1 LREADS
7 VMPYLQNSSET
18 ETIVGIQFGVFSPEE
33 VTRRSVVE
41 ITTHDTRDGTI
52 GGLFDPRMGVLEN
65 GKLCRSCGLNNHN
78 CPGHF
83 GHFKLARPVY
93 YIQFFKLVMKV
104 LRCVC
109 IKCGKL
115 RIDKN
120 RYKHLLRLKGEAR
133 WKQVLEHCSVIRRC
147 GEDIEDGCGARQPS
161 KFRDDD
167 LCRLVAEWK
176 DIELPEG
183 MVLPAELGTG
193 IKDGVIER
201 HLEPEYVYRILRRIS
216 DEDVDFMGFSRFWC
230 RPDWMMCTVLP
241 IAPPQVRPSVL
252 QDNNQ
257 RSEDDLTQKLIDI
270 IKTNKNLEQKIKTN
284 AKKKAIDEW
293 TMVLQYH
300 IATLIDNEIPGVAPS
315 AQRSG
320 RPLKSL
326 QQRLGSKE
334 GRIRN
339 NLQGKRVEFSARS
352 VITPDP
358 NISVAE
364 LGVPLKIAMNLTHPE
379 RVTAYNINRL
389 YALIQNGPDKYPGA
403 KSIIRTADG
412 RIISLKHV
420 QAKDIQLFKGDIVN
434 RHIMDGDPVLFN
446 RQPSLH
452 RMSMMGHRAKV
463 LPYNTFRLNVS
474 VTAPYNADFDG
485 DEMNAH
491 IPQSIE
497 AAIELCEI
505 AAVPLQ
511 IVGPRESKPIV
522 SVVQDTLV
530 GVNRFTR
537 PNVMFNRR
545 ESMNLLIWASRWSG
559 VLPEPAIKE
568 PVPLWSGQQL
578 LSTLLPP
585 VNLEMR
591 NLSYDDS
598 KDTTDSPNFVKIKN
612 GIIIQGILD
621 KDVFSKALI
630 HVIYNDYGHEVT
642 VNFLDSL
649 QRMMANF
656 LMNSG
661 FSVGISD
668 LIADEDTK
676 GKIDKELSLLKGQIE
691 DIVLQVHTGLFD
703 NSSGRTNQD
712 EFESK
717 VFATL
722 NKVIDKAGKE
732 GRNSLSD
739 DNRMTNM
746 IKAGSK
752 GSNTNVAQ
760 MIAVLGQQNIEGKR
774 IPYGFQDRT
783 LPHFKRFDDG
793 AAARGFIESSFVK
806 GLTPHEF
813 FFHAMSG
820 REGLIDTAVKSV
832 TADTPIIIIENNVTK
847 RVKIGDWVD
856 AMLELRK
863 SEVEY
868 FPEEADLE
876 MLQVDSNT
884 YIPSVSPN
892 GTVSWGK
899 ISAVTRHDPGNQLYR
914 IETLGGRSVI
924 VTASKSLLIYNSETS
939 LFEQRNTPDVRP
951 GDAMPVTMSLSSSPS
966 ITTSIKLSNYLPKSA
981 YLYGTDFSLAQVAV
995 KEAMVDRER
1004 VPAGWWEQ
1012 NNGKLFTL
1020 PYENKG
1026 RFVRTLTRSKTDNI
1040 SSGYIY
1046 PFTTNRDGARIPDE
1060 FVLNT
1065 ENGIFIGLFLA
1076 EGNVDVKSGYVA
1088 ITNNSP
1094 EICQFVHDWFENN
1107 RMTTIEETHT
1117 NAIGGKSTTVRG
1129 FSTVLAKFMD
1139 MICGHGSANKR
1150 VPAEAFTSPN
1160 DFIVGLLNGYFSGD
1174 GTVTSN
1180 SIESGSASQE
1190 LTEGITMLLSR
1201 LGVFAKMFKTQN
1213 KTNNIGTE
1221 NILPSYR
1228 LSVRAQWAT
1237 ILARTI
1243 TFIDPAK
1250 EAKRVYMKAT
1260 KLHPNFPSQNDV
1272 VMDEIVKIELVS
1284 PDAYPKMYDLTV
1296 PDTFTFG
1303 LANGLQVYDTADTG
1317 YMQRQL
1323 VKAMEDLTIQHDG
1336 SVRDAVG
1343 NIVQFAYG
1351 EDGINCTKIES
1362 QPLNLGAMSNEEIAA
1377 QFAVKDVSAERN
1389 AAYIKSITEDRYL
1402 LVERVY
1408 QRKLE
1413 KADKQNVY
1421 YPVHLDRLVHTVA
1434 RQSEF
1439 PAKGAVATGD
1449 YILDAQQRIMEK
1461 TLTNNRLWQALVRYH
1476 LAPHKIQKLRYT
1488 PAAIDLL
1495 SEQIILKHWKAMANP
1510 GEMVG
1515 IIAAQSIGEPS
1526 TQMTLNSVDWDTKIM
1541 IAKNGHIVCPQIGE
1555 FIDNYLETCDPTMVQ
1570 HLPNDQIYIDLKDG
1584 NDWQAISCDQRGN
1597 VVWTKLE
1604 AITRHPVINED
1615 GTDTILEVTL
1625 QSGRKVKAT
1634 KGKSFLSL
1642 QDGLIKELNGS
1653 DLKIGTQ
1660 VPIAASL
1667 GSPNI
1672 INTFNVRTILP
1683 PTEWIY
1689 GTDVLTAKTYALSDD
1704 RHWFQKHQG
1713 QAFTVPY
1720 ARSDA
1725 FRDAFIDNKNSN
1737 SGSIQ
1742 QGHVYPKRTRPDV
1755 SQIPES
1761 IPLDAN
1767 FGFFVGAYLAE
1778 GMSNETQINITN
1790 NDQTYL
1796 SKVVDQL
1803 NTWNVGHHTVKSERH
1818 CQKTDIKGTST
1829 SLVIHSTVLA
1839 TVFQKTFGRVS
1850 HEKTIPDWVY
1860 QAPTEF
1866 VQGLFDGYISGDG
1879 TVEKRS
1885 GTIHA
1890 TSVSKDLLVRLQTLL
1905 ARFNIFT
1912 TMASRTP
1919 DIGKFDSVKT
1929 NYTMT
1934 MPPKYSQ
1941 LFAHQFKLTCLAKQT
1956 MLDKHFMANTNS
1968 RRCYRETLND
1978 IVWDKVTDIKEVKP
1992 MYGWVYD
1999 VTVEQTKNF
2008 MTMDAICMRDTFH
2021 LAGVAAKSNVTRG
2034 VPRLKELLKATK
2046 NPKAVSLTIYLRK
2059 DIRSSKV
2066 EARRVSQE
2074 LEFTVLQDLVTVA
2087 RIYFDPRDDAT
2098 LINDDAEWLSFY
2110 AGYEAALRQ
2119 VEGPEDAAAGG
2130 GAAPVDVTADATA
2143 VPAPA
2148 AAGAEEVKKSPWIL
2162 RLELN
2167 REKMFS
2173 KNITMDDIAFVLN
2186 QKFDTEVSTVYS
2198 DYNATRLVFR
2208 LRLRSEEPDPLNSL
2222 NVLKILQ
2229 NKILLGTIVR
2239 GVPGLKSVSFNK
2251 TTDQY
2256 ELADGKYQAIEQFVL
2271 DTDGSN
2277 MLDVMCHPDVDPTR
2291 CYSNNVHDIFEN
2303 FGIEATRAILFKE
2316 VSTLFEETYVNYR
2329 HLCLLCEVMAS
2340 RGRLMSIDRYGI
2352 NKNNIGPLAKAS
2364 FEQTEDIMLRAAL
2377 YGELDPVTGVSANIM
2392 TGQTIRGGTSFSQ
2405 LLLDEEA
2412 LLKYMNEAPEDKRF
2426 NPESETQVG
2435 EDALDG
2441 ALFKSET
2448 GYCSASNLH
2457 LDAPLPRINED
2468 VEAEDMPEANVVELV
2483 DE

>member
-1 LREADS
+1 
-7 VMPYLQNSSET
+7 MPYLQNSSET

-41 ITTHDTRDGTI
+41 VTTHDTRDGTI

-133 WKQVLEHCSVIRRC
+133 WKQVLEHGSVIKRC

-167 LCRLVAEWK
+167 ICRIVAEWK

-183 MVLPAELGTG
+183 MTLPPELGTG

-270 IKTNKNLEQKIKTN
+270 IKTNKNLDQKIKTN

-420 QAKDIQLFKGDIVN
+420 QAKDIQLFRGDIVN

-452 RMSMMGHRAKV
+452 RMSMMGHKAKV

-568 PVPLWSGQQL
+568 PYPLWSGQQL

-591 NLSYDDS
+591 NLSYDDA

-612 GIIIQGILD
+612 GIITQGILD

-820 REGLIDTAVKSV
+820 REGLIDTAVK
-832 TADTPIIIIENNVTK
+832 
-847 RVKIGDWVD
+847 
-856 AMLELRK
+856 
-863 SEVEY
+863 
-868 FPEEADLE
+868 
-876 MLQVDSNT
+876 
-884 YIPSVSPN
+884 
-892 GTVSWGK
+892 
-899 ISAVTRHDPGNQLYR
+899 
-914 IETLGGRSVI
+914 
-924 VTASKSLLIYNSETS
+924 
-939 LFEQRNTPDVRP
+939 
-951 GDAMPVTMSLSSSPS
+951 
-966 ITTSIKLSNYLPKSA
+966 
-981 YLYGTDFSLAQVAV
+981 
-995 KEAMVDRER
+995 
-1004 VPAGWWEQ
+1004 
-1012 NNGKLFTL
+1012 
-1020 PYENKG
+1020 
-1026 RFVRTLTRSKTDNI
+1026 
-1040 SSGYIY
+1040 
-1046 PFTTNRDGARIPDE
+1046 
-1060 FVLNT
+1060 
-1065 ENGIFIGLFLA
+1065 
-1076 EGNVDVKSGYVA
+1076 
-1088 ITNNSP
+1088 
-1094 EICQFVHDWFENN
+1094 
-1107 RMTTIEETHT
+1107 
-1117 NAIGGKSTTVRG
+1117 
-1129 FSTVLAKFMD
+1129 
-1139 MICGHGSANKR
+1139 
-1150 VPAEAFTSPN
+1150 
-1160 DFIVGLLNGYFSGD
+1160 
-1174 GTVTSN
+1174 
-1180 SIESGSASQE
+1180 
-1190 LTEGITMLLSR
+1190 
-1201 LGVFAKMFKTQN
+1201 
-1213 KTNNIGTE
+1213 
-1221 NILPSYR
+1221 
-1228 LSVRAQWAT
+1228 
-1237 ILARTI
+1237 
-1243 TFIDPAK
+1243 
-1250 EAKRVYMKAT
+1250 
-1260 KLHPNFPSQNDV
+1260 
-1272 VMDEIVKIELVS
+1272 
-1284 PDAYPKMYDLTV
+1284 
-1296 PDTFTFG
+1296 
-1303 LANGLQVYDTADTG
+1303 TADTG

-1323 VKAMEDLTIQHDG
+1323 VKAMEDLAIQHDG

-1343 NIVQFAYG
+1343 NIVQFNYG

-1362 QPLNLGAMSNEEIAA
+1362 QPLNLGALTDAEITT
-1377 QFAVKDVSAERN
+1377 QFNVADVSAERN
-1389 AAYIKSITEDRYL
+1389 AAYIKSIIEDRYL

-1421 YPVHLDRLVHTVA
+1421 YPVHLDRLVHTIA

-1439 PAKGAVATGD
+1439 TKGSVVATGD
-1449 YILDAQQRIMEK
+1449 YILDAQQRIFDK
-1461 TLTNNRLWQALVRYH
+1461 TLTFNRLWMALLRYH
-1476 LAPHKIQKLRYT
+1476 LAPHKLQKLRYT
-1488 PAAIDLL
+1488 NAAVDLL
-1495 SEQIILKHWKAMANP
+1495 SEQVILKHWKAMANP

-1526 TQMTLNSVDWDTKIM
+1526 TQMTLN
-1541 IAKNGHIVCPQIGE
+1541 
-1555 FIDNYLETCDPTMVQ
+1555 
-1570 HLPNDQIYIDLKDG
+1570 
-1584 NDWQAISCDQRGN
+1584 
-1597 VVWTKLE
+1597 
-1604 AITRHPVINED
+1604 
-1615 GTDTILEVTL
+1615 
-1625 QSGRKVKAT
+1625 
-1634 KGKSFLSL
+1634 
-1642 QDGLIKELNGS
+1642 
-1653 DLKIGTQ
+1653 
-1660 VPIAASL
+1660 
-1667 GSPNI
+1667 
-1672 INTFNVRTILP
+1672 
-1683 PTEWIY
+1683 
-1689 GTDVLTAKTYALSDD
+1689 
-1704 RHWFQKHQG
+1704 
-1713 QAFTVPY
+1713 
-1720 ARSDA
+1720 
-1725 FRDAFIDNKNSN
+1725 
-1737 SGSIQ
+1737 
-1742 QGHVYPKRTRPDV
+1742 
-1755 SQIPES
+1755 
-1761 IPLDAN
+1761 
-1767 FGFFVGAYLAE
+1767 
-1778 GMSNETQINITN
+1778 
-1790 NDQTYL
+1790 
-1796 SKVVDQL
+1796 
-1803 NTWNVGHHTVKSERH
+1803 
-1818 CQKTDIKGTST
+1818 
-1829 SLVIHSTVLA
+1829 
-1839 TVFQKTFGRVS
+1839 
-1850 HEKTIPDWVY
+1850 
-1860 QAPTEF
+1860 
-1866 VQGLFDGYISGDG
+1866 
-1879 TVEKRS
+1879 
-1885 GTIHA
+1885 
-1890 TSVSKDLLVRLQTLL
+1890 
-1905 ARFNIFT
+1905 
-1912 TMASRTP
+1912 
-1919 DIGKFDSVKT
+1919 
-1929 NYTMT
+1929 
-1934 MPPKYSQ
+1934 
-1941 LFAHQFKLTCLAKQT
+1941 
-1956 MLDKHFMANTNS
+1956 
-1968 RRCYRETLND
+1968 
-1978 IVWDKVTDIKEVKP
+1978 
-1992 MYGWVYD
+1992 
-1999 VTVEQTKNF
+1999 
-2008 MTMDAICMRDTFH
+2008 TFH

-2066 EARRVSQE
+2066 EARRVAQE
-2074 LEFTVLQDLVTVA
+2074 LEFTVLQDLVTIA

-2098 LINDDAEWLSFY
+2098 LLNEDAEWLAFY
-2110 AGYEAALRQ
+2110 SGYETALQ
-2119 VEGPEDAAAGG
+2119 HLKAEEDGTTPTAVQ
-2130 GAAPVDVTADATA
+2130 APLDVTADGTA
-2143 VPAPA
+2143 VPAPTA
-2148 AAGAEEVKKSPWIL
+2148 AAGDGVKKSPWIL

-2186 QKFDTEVSTVYS
+2186 QKFDSEVSAVYS

-2208 LRLRSEEPDPLNSL
+2208 LRLRTDDPDPLNSL
-2222 NVLKILQ
+2222 NQLKMLQ

-2256 ELADGKYQAIEQFVL
+2256 ELVGDKYEQVEQFVL

-2277 MLDVMCHPDVDPTR
+2277 ILDVMCHPDVDPTR
-2291 CYSNNVHDIFEN
+2291 CFSNNVHDIFEN
-2303 FGIEATRAILFKE
+2303 LGIEATRAILFKE
-2316 VSTLFEETYVNYR
+2316 ISTLFEETYVNYR

-2392 TGQTIRGGTSFSQ
+2392 TGQTIRGGTSFTQ
-2405 LLLDEEA
+2405 LLLDED
-2412 LLKYMNEAPEDKRF
+2412 LMIKYIGEAPEDKRF
-2426 NPESETQVG
+2426 HP
-2435 EDALDG
+2435 DAELSRSADDVDG
-2441 ALFKSET
+2441 ILYGKEE
-2448 GYCSASNLH
+2448 GYCSSSNLH
-2457 LDAPLPRINED
+2457 LDAPLPRVNED
-2468 VEAEDMPEANVVELV
+2468 VEAEMMHDANVVELV

>member
-1 LREADS
+1 MREADS

-41 ITTHDTRDGTI
+41 VTTHDTRDGTI

-65 GKLCRSCGLNNHN
+65 GKLCRSCGLNNHH

-133 WKQVLEHCSVIRRC
+133 WKQVLEHGSVIKRC

-161 KFRDDD
+161 KFREEDI
-167 LCRLVAEWK
+167 CRIVAEWK
-176 DIELPEG
+176 DVEIPEG

-201 HLEPEYVYRILRRIS
+201 SLEPEYVYRLLRRIS

-270 IKTNKNLEQKIKTN
+270 IKTNKNLDQKIKTN

-293 TMVLQYH
+293 WMVLQYH

-379 RVTAYNINRL
+379 RVTAYNIDRM

-403 KSIIRTADG
+403 KSITRAADG

-420 QAKDIQLFKGDIVN
+420 QAKDIQLYRGDIVN
-434 RHIMDGDPVLFN
+434 RHIMDGDPILFN

-452 RMSMMGHRAKV
+452 RMSMMGHKAKV

-497 AAIELCEI
+497 SAIELCEI

-545 ESMNLLIWASRWSG
+545 EAMNLLIWATRWNG
-559 VLPEPAIKE
+559 VLPDPVIREPT
-568 PVPLWSGQQL
+568 PLWSGQQL

-598 KDTTDSPNFVKIKN
+598 KDTTDSPNYVKIKN
-612 GIIIQGILD
+612 GIITQGILD

-668 LIADEDTK
+668 LIADEETK
-676 GKIDKELSLLKGQIE
+676 TNIGKELSVLKGQIE

-703 NSSGRTNQD
+703 NSSGRTNQE

-732 GRNSLSD
+732 GRNSLSE

-832 TADTPIIIIENNVTK
+832 TGDTPIVVIENGKAK
-847 RVKIGDWVD
+847 RVNIGDWID
-856 AMLELRK
+856 AQLDARS
-863 SEVEY
+863 SEVEH
-868 FPEEADLE
+868 FAERQLELLQLQNTVHIPTAD
-876 MLQVDSNT
+876 QDGNVT
-884 YIPSVSPN
+884 
-892 GTVSWGK
+892 WGEVTA
-899 ISAVTRHDPGNQLYR
+899 ITRHDPGDQLYE
-914 IETLGGRSVI
+914 IKTLGGKSVI
-924 VTASKSLLIYNSETS
+924 VTESKSLLIWQSDTKK
-939 LFEQRNTPDVRP
+939 FERMSTPDVKP
-951 GDAMPVTMSLSSSPS
+951 GHYVPVTMNLTNPPV
-966 ITTSIKLSNYLPKSA
+966 ITNEVIMSHYLPKDK
-981 YLYGTDFSLAQVAV
+981 YLYGADFDLANKMIA
-995 KEAMVDRER
+995 ESMVGRER
-1004 VPAGWWEQ
+1004 IPCGWWEE
-1012 NNGKLFTL
+1012 NNGKSFTM
-1020 PYENKG
+1020 PYINKG
-1026 RFVRTLTRSKTDNI
+1026 RFMRTNVRSNTENI
-1040 SSGYIY
+1040 KPGYVY
-1046 PFTTNRDGARIPDE
+1046 PFTTNREHALIHDV
-1060 FVLNT
+1060 FKLT
-1065 ENGIFIGLFLA
+1065 EKNGIFIGLYLA
-1076 EGNVDVKSGYVA
+1076 EGNVDVKSGIIQ

-1094 EICQFVHDWFENN
+1094 AIRMFIKDWFEEMRVEFSENIKIN
-1107 RMTTIEETHT
+1107 K
-1117 NAIGGKSTTVRG
+1117 IGGTSSGVRG
-1129 FSTVLAKFMD
+1129 YSTIIAKFLD
-1139 MICGHGSANKR
+1139 LFVGHGAENKHI
-1150 VPAEAFTSPN
+1150 PTEAFTAPEE
-1160 DFIVGLLNGYFSGD
+1160 FIIGLLNGYLSGD
-1174 GTVTSN
+1174 GTLTNN
-1180 SIESGSASQE
+1180 SIEVSSASAE
-1190 LTEGITMLLSR
+1190 LIEGISTLCNR
-1201 LGVFAKMFKTQN
+1201 IGVFGKIFKTQ
-1213 KTNNIGTE
+1213 TMSNNLGTE
-1221 NILPSYR
+1221 NILPAHR
-1228 LSVRAQWAT
+1228 LSIRAQWASKF
-1237 ILARTI
+1237 ASKVN
-1243 TFIDPAK
+1243 FIDEEK
-1250 EAKRVYMKAT
+1250 EIKRQ
-1260 KLHPNFPSQNDV
+1260 KLNCTNNHRNFPSQNDV
-1272 VMDEIVKIELVS
+1272 VLDMIVEINVI
-1284 PDAYPKMYDLTV
+1284 DAKLYPKVYDLTV
-1296 PDTFTFG
+1296 PSTLNFG
-1303 LANGLQVYDTADTG
+1303 LANGLHVVDTADTG

-1323 VKAMEDLTIQHDG
+1323 IKAMEDLTIQHDG

-1343 NIVQFAYG
+1343 NIIQFAYG

-1362 QPLNLGAMSNEEIAA
+1362 QPLNLGGLSDEDIAT
-1377 QFAVKDVSAERN
+1377 QFGVKDTSAERN
-1389 AAYIKSITEDRYL
+1389 AAYIKSIIEDRYL

-1408 QRKLE
+1408 QNKLD
-1413 KADKQNVY
+1413 KPDKQNVY
-1421 YPVHLDRLVHTVA
+1421 YPVHLDRLVRTMA
-1434 RQSEF
+1434 QQFEF
-1439 PAKGAVATGD
+1439 TAKSAVATGD
-1449 YILDAQQRIMEK
+1449 YILDAHDRIIEK
-1461 TLTNNRLWQALVRYH
+1461 TLTKNRLWRALVRYH
-1476 LAPHKIQKLRYT
+1476 LSPQKLQKLRFT
-1488 PAAIDLL
+1488 PAAVDIL
-1495 SEQIILKHWKAMANP
+1495 SEQIILKNWKAMANP

-1526 TQMTLNSVDWDTKIM
+1526 TQMTLN
-1541 IAKNGHIVCPQIGE
+1541 
-1555 FIDNYLETCDPTMVQ
+1555 
-1570 HLPNDQIYIDLKDG
+1570 
-1584 NDWQAISCDQRGN
+1584 
-1597 VVWTKLE
+1597 
-1604 AITRHPVINED
+1604 
-1615 GTDTILEVTL
+1615 
-1625 QSGRKVKAT
+1625 
-1634 KGKSFLSL
+1634 
-1642 QDGLIKELNGS
+1642 
-1653 DLKIGTQ
+1653 
-1660 VPIAASL
+1660 
-1667 GSPNI
+1667 
-1672 INTFNVRTILP
+1672 
-1683 PTEWIY
+1683 
-1689 GTDVLTAKTYALSDD
+1689 
-1704 RHWFQKHQG
+1704 
-1713 QAFTVPY
+1713 
-1720 ARSDA
+1720 
-1725 FRDAFIDNKNSN
+1725 
-1737 SGSIQ
+1737 
-1742 QGHVYPKRTRPDV
+1742 
-1755 SQIPES
+1755 
-1761 IPLDAN
+1761 
-1767 FGFFVGAYLAE
+1767 
-1778 GMSNETQINITN
+1778 
-1790 NDQTYL
+1790 
-1796 SKVVDQL
+1796 
-1803 NTWNVGHHTVKSERH
+1803 
-1818 CQKTDIKGTST
+1818 
-1829 SLVIHSTVLA
+1829 
-1839 TVFQKTFGRVS
+1839 
-1850 HEKTIPDWVY
+1850 
-1860 QAPTEF
+1860 
-1866 VQGLFDGYISGDG
+1866 
-1879 TVEKRS
+1879 
-1885 GTIHA
+1885 
-1890 TSVSKDLLVRLQTLL
+1890 
-1905 ARFNIFT
+1905 
-1912 TMASRTP
+1912 
-1919 DIGKFDSVKT
+1919 
-1929 NYTMT
+1929 
-1934 MPPKYSQ
+1934 
-1941 LFAHQFKLTCLAKQT
+1941 
-1956 MLDKHFMANTNS
+1956 
-1968 RRCYRETLND
+1968 
-1978 IVWDKVTDIKEVKP
+1978 
-1992 MYGWVYD
+1992 
-1999 VTVEQTKNF
+1999 
-2008 MTMDAICMRDTFH
+2008 TFH
-2021 LAGVAAKSNVTRG
+2021 LAGVAAKSNMTRG

-2046 NPKAVSLTIYLRK
+2046 NPKAVSLTVYLRK
-2059 DIRSSKV
+2059 DIRSSKA
-2066 EARRVSQE
+2066 EARRVAQE

-2087 RIYFDPRDDAT
+2087 RIYFDPRDDET
-2098 LINDDAEWLSFY
+2098 LLNEDAEWLAFY
-2110 AGYEAALRQ
+2110 AGYEAALRAEETGLP
-2119 VEGPEDAAAGG
+2119 EGTAV
-2130 GAAPVDVTADATA
+2130 APQDATTDGTSTP
-2143 VPAPA
+2143 PAQPLAQA
-2148 AAGAEEVKKSPWIL
+2148 ADTVKKSPWIL

-2186 QKFDTEVSTVYS
+2186 QKFDTEVSTLYS
-2198 DYNATRLVFR
+2198 DYNAPRLVFR
-2208 LRLRSEEPDPLNSL
+2208 LRLKTDDPDPLNSL
-2222 NVLKILQ
+2222 NMLKMLQ

-2239 GVPGLKSVSFNK
+2239 GIPGLKSVSFNK
-2251 TTDQY
+2251 TNDLY
-2256 ELADGKYQAIEQFVL
+2256 EAVDGRYQAVEQFVL

-2277 MLDVMCHPDVDPTR
+2277 MLDTMCHPDVDPTR
-2291 CYSNNVHDIFEN
+2291 CYSNNVHDMFEN

-2316 VSTLFEETYVNYR
+2316 ISALFEETYVNYR

-2340 RGRLMSIDRYGI
+2340 RGRLMSVDRYGI

-2392 TGQTIRGGTSFSQ
+2392 TGQPIRGGTSFSQ

-2412 LLKYMNEAPEDKRF
+2412 LLKYVSETPEDKRF
-2426 NPESETQVG
+2426 QPTEEGVRTEEDIDETIY
-2435 EDALDG
+2435 
-2441 ALFKSET
+2441 KSEG
-2448 GYCSASNLH
+2448 GYCAASNLH

-2468 VEAEDMPEANVVELV
+2468 VEAEDMPDLNVVELV